1 MMVRLKLT
9 SLFSVIMFAVCILV
23 PLFPETT
30 TSYNQTRWLIWINH
44 NLNVLTHDWSEC
56 KGTCAKTREGVQPAQ
71 WYASCYTAFG
81 LPLRLKTLAQWS
93 GKVRSPNI
101 FGFPTKMIGI
111 ITAIVNP
118 WYLEFYVQTHYAQ
131 AFTVRI
137 GLAPVLAHS
146 LEGYN
151 P

>member
-1 MMVRLKLT
+1 MVRLQLT
-9 SLFSVIMFAVCILV
+9 SLFSLIMFAVCILV
-23 PLFPETT
+23 PLFPET

-44 NLNVLTHDWSEC
+44 NLMVLTHDWSEC

-93 GKVRSPNI
+93 RKVRSPNI
-101 FGFPTKMIGI
+101 FGFPTEMIGI

-131 AFTVRI
+131 AITVRI